1 MGISMAGVSVG
12 QIKQAKS
19 YDARRD
25 EFSHAA
31 AIFVSTFLIWLSI
44 GAICV

>member
-1 MGISMAGVSVG
+1 MAGVSVG

-25 EFSHAA
+25 TSLMLQPDVYLH
-31 AIFVSTFLIWLSI
+31 I
-44 GAICV
+44 